1 MRDFLRREQAKL
13 DGIVLGKGTEDAGAI
28 KARMQEIM
36 TGKVGIFR
44 SGKDLEQAVD
54 ELQKLLVRSRNI
66 GLRRG
71 LPAPIRNS
79 SRRIACRRC

>member
-1 MRDFLRREQAKL
+1 MRDFLQREQAKL
-13 DGIVLGKGTEDAGAI
+13 DGILLGKGTEDAGAI

-54 ELQKLLVRSRNI
+54 ELQKLLVRSRSI
-66 GLRRG
+66 GLKARA
-71 LPAPIRNS
+71 PAPIPNS
-79 SRRIACRRC
+79 SRPTACRRC